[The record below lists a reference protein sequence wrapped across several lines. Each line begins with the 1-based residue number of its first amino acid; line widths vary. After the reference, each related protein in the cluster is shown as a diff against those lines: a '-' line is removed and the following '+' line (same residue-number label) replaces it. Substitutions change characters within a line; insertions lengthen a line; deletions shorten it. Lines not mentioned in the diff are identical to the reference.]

1 MKKRALIVED
11 DIVLTMIDKLYL
23 QKIGCEVVATVT
35 NASTA
40 IQAVHDHDPDFILM
54 DIRLDGEEDGI
65 AAMKEIRHFSK
76 VPVIYFSGN
85 SEMNMRQRAEET
97 GMFGFL
103 VKPIDFASLK
113 ELIDSIPVKP

>member
-40 IQAVHDHDPDFILM
+40 IEAVRKHNPDFILM
-54 DIRLDGEEDGI
+54 DIRLDGETDGV
-65 AAMKEIRHFSK
+65 AAMEEIRGFSN

-85 SEMNMRQRAEET
+85 SEAGMRQRAAET
-97 GMFGFL
+97 GMSGFL

-113 ELIDSIPVKP
+113 DLIDNIPVR